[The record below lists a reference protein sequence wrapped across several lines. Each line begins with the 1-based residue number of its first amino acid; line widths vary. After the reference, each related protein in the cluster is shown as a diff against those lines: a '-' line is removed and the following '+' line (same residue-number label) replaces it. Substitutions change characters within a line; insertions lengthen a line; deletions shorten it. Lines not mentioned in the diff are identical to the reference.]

1 MLDTEALRTF
11 IAVHRQKGF
20 SGAAR
25 MLHRT
30 QPAISTRIRLL
41 EQDLG
46 ARQFERTT
54 GGLMLSQA
62 GRMLLPR
69 AEAIIAALGDA
80 EHAVLGLRKDATGP
94 LDLAIV
100 GTLAGTNLTGA
111 LKRFGAHHAG
121 VELNLRTARSFE
133 VSELVR
139 NGEATIGLR
148 YDRNR
153 SDGLHYEQ
161 IGSDPMV
168 IACAAGHRFAGRLL
182 RSLKPLQDERWLAFP
197 EIPGKREIPPSHISS
212 IFLALGLGE
221 ISWWPVDS
229 LNAQKRLMESGSGLA
244 LLPKSSLQEELVSG
258 SLKIIRV
265 AGLQVGQS
273 VQMVSRR
280 NGFFSAATLKL
291 MELLRTEYRAD

>member
-1 MLDTEALRTF
+1 MIDTEALRTF
-11 IAVHRQKGF
+11 IAVHRQRGF

-41 EQDLG
+41 EQGLG
-46 ARQFERTT
+46 APLFERTAN
-54 GGLMLSQA
+54 GLMLSQA
-62 GRMLLPR
+62 GRVLLPR
-69 AEAIIAALGDA
+69 AEAIVAALGDA

-94 LDLAIV
+94 IDLAIV
-100 GTLAGTNLTGA
+100 GTLAGTSLTGA
-111 LKRFGAHHAG
+111 LKRFATHHPN
-121 VELNLRTARSFE
+121 VELNLRTARSME

-139 NGEATIGLR
+139 NGEATVGLR

-153 SDGLHYEQ
+153 SDDLHYEQ

-168 IACAAGHRFAGRLL
+168 IACAPAHRFAGKLL
-182 RSLKPLQDERWLAFP
+182 RSLRPLKEERWLAFP
-197 EIPGKREIPPSHISS
+197 EIPGKREIPASHIWS
-212 IFLALGLGE
+212 IFLALGVGE

-229 LNAQKRLMESGSGLA
+229 LNAQKRLVEADSGLA
-244 LLPKSSLQEELVSG
+244 LLPKSSLREELSSG

-273 VQMVSRR
+273 VQMVTRK
-280 NGFFSAATLKL
+280 NGFFSIATVKL
-291 MELLRTEYRAD
+291 MELLRTQYRT

>member
-1 MLDTEALRTF
+1 MIDTEALRTF

-25 MLHRT
+25 TLHRT

-46 ARQFERTT
+46 ARLFERSAS
-54 GGLMLSQA
+54 GIMLSQA
-62 GRMLLPR
+62 GRVLLPR
-69 AEAIIAALGDA
+69 AEAIVAALGDA
-80 EHAVLGLRKDATGP
+80 EQAVLDLRKEAAGP
-94 LDLAIV
+94 IDLVIV
-100 GTLAGTNLTGA
+100 GTLADTNLTNV
-111 LKRFGAHHAG
+111 LKLFAERHPG
-121 VELNLRTARSFE
+121 VELNLRTARSME

-148 YDRNR
+148 YDRDR
-153 SDGLHYEQ
+153 SENLQYEQ

-168 IACAAGHRFAGRLL
+168 IACAPAHRFGGKLM
-182 RSLKPLQDERWLAFP
+182 RSLKPLRDERWLAFP
-197 EIPGKREIPPSHISS
+197 EIPGKREIPASHIWS

-221 ISWWPVDS
+221 IRWWPVDS
-229 LNAQKRLMESGSGLA
+229 LNAQKRLVEAGSGLA
-244 LLPKSSLQEELVSG
+244 LLPKSSLQEELSSG

-273 VQMVSRR
+273 VQMITRR
-280 NGFFSAATLKL
+280 DGFLSVATTKL
-291 MELLRTEYRAD
+291 MELLRAQYRT

>member
-1 MLDTEALRTF
+1 MIDTEALRTF

-25 MLHRT
+25 LLHRT
-30 QPAISTRIRLL
+30 QPAISNRIRLL
-41 EQDLG
+41 EQELG
-46 ARQFERTT
+46 ARLFERAAN
-54 GGLMLSQA
+54 GIMLSQA
-62 GRMLLPR
+62 GRVLLPR
-69 AEAIIAALGDA
+69 AEAIVAALGDA
-80 EHAVLGLRKDATGP
+80 EQAVLGLRKDAAGP
-94 LDLAIV
+94 IDLAIV

-111 LKRFGAHHAG
+111 LKRFAARHPR
-121 VELNLRTARSFE
+121 VELNLRTARSLE

-153 SDGLHYEQ
+153 SDDLHYEQ

-168 IACAAGHRFAGRLL
+168 IACAATHPFAGRLL
-182 RSLKPLQDERWLAFP
+182 RSLKPLQDQRWLAFP
-197 EIPGKREIPPSHISS
+197 EIPGKREIPASHIWS

-229 LNAQKRLMESGSGLA
+229 LNAQKRLVEAGSGLA
-244 LLPKSSLQEELVSG
+244 LLPKSSLQEELSSG
-258 SLKIIRV
+258 SVKIIRV
-265 AGLQVGQS
+265 AGMHVGQS
-273 VQMVSRR
+273 VQMVSRK

-291 MELLRTEYRAD
+291 MELLRTEFRT

>member
-1 MLDTEALRTF
+1 MIDTEALRTF

-25 MLHRT
+25 TLRRT

-41 EQDLG
+41 EEDLG
-46 ARQFERTT
+46 ARLFDRTAN
-54 GGLMLSQA
+54 GIMLSQA
-62 GRMLLPR
+62 GRVLLPR

-80 EHAVLGLRKDATGP
+80 EQAVLDLQKDVAGHI
-94 LDLAIV
+94 DLAIV
-100 GTLAGTNLTGA
+100 GTLADTGLTRA
-111 LKRFGAHHAG
+111 LKLFTARYPGA
-121 VELNLRTARSFE
+121 ELNLRTARSLE

-153 SDGLHYEQ
+153 SDDLHYEQ

-168 IACAAGHRFAGRLL
+168 IACAPAHRFAGKLL
-182 RSLKPLQDERWLAFP
+182 RSLKPLRDERWLAFP
-197 EIPGKREIPPSHISS
+197 EIPGKREIPASHIWS

-229 LNAQKRLMESGSGLA
+229 LNAQKRLVEAGSGLA
-244 LLPKSSLQEELVSG
+244 LLPKSSLQEELSSG
-258 SLKIIRV
+258 TLKIVRV
-265 AGLQVGQS
+265 AGVQVGQS
-273 VQMVSRR
+273 VQMVSRK
-280 NGFFSAATLKL
+280 NSFFSAATLKL
-291 MELLRTEYRAD
+291 MELLRAQFRS

>member
-1 MLDTEALRTF
+1 MFDTEALRTF
-11 IAVHRQKGF
+11 ISVHRQKGF

-25 MLHRT
+25 ALHRT

-46 ARQFERTT
+46 VRLFERTAN
-54 GGLMLSQA
+54 GIMLSQA
-62 GRMLLPR
+62 GRVLLPR

-80 EHAVLGLRKDATGP
+80 QQAVAGLRKDAAGP
-94 LDLAIV
+94 IDLAVV
-100 GTLAGTNLTGA
+100 GTLAGTSLTRA
-111 LKRFGAHHAG
+111 LKLFAARHPG
-121 VELNLRTARSFE
+121 VELNLRTARSLE

-153 SDGLHYEQ
+153 SDDLHYEQ

-168 IACAAGHRFAGRLL
+168 IACAPAHRFAGKLL
-182 RSLKPLQDERWLAFP
+182 RSLKPLKDERWLAFP
-197 EIPGKREIPPSHISS
+197 EIPGKREIPVSHIWS

-229 LNAQKRLMESGSGLA
+229 LNAQKRLVEAGSGLA
-244 LLPKSSLQEELVSG
+244 LLPKSSLQEELLSG

-273 VQMVSRR
+273 VQMVTRK
-280 NGFFSAATLKL
+280 NGFLSAATTKL
-291 MELLRTEYRAD
+291 MELLRTQFRT